1 MSNEK
6 KITIEKREFKIKD
19 GKKFILEYPSN
30 FEEIA
35 NKKLEKLQNEY
46 DKSMSDETNKNT
58 HNNDD
63 NKDYYQKIGE
73 IKDENI
79 KEKKEIKLEPQEG
92 TIEIK
97 NNNKCEN
104 KNYNMDKEDEEI
116 NNCEFYE
123 VEEKEIEYNK
133 NLNYNNKEKNDK
145 IEENKRN
152 ISPVKDSDNIKSAMK
167 KLNFKA
173 PDWAKNL
180 TDQDFINMAKNKIKK

>member
-97 NNNKCEN
+97 NNNKFEN

-123 VEEKEIEYNK
+123 VEEKEIEYNN

-152 ISPVKDSDNIKSAMK
+152 ISPVKDSENIKSAMK